1 MTYEEVKGLAAM
13 AGLIIFIALF
23 AGVLIYVFWPGNSKR
38 FEQARGIPLEK
49 DPDDISSRDA
59 NGR

>member
-1 MTYEEVKGLAAM
+1 MAYEEVKGLAAM
-13 AGLIIFIALF
+13 VGLIIFMSLF
-23 AGVLIYVFWPGNSKR
+23 VGVLIYVFWPGNSKR

-49 DPDDISSRDA
+49 DPDDFPSRGE

>member
-1 MTYEEVKGLAAM
+1 MTYEDVRGLAAM

-49 DPDDISSRDA
+49 DPDDISSRGA